1 MKYSEIVVYFSLI
14 FRRPGIL
21 VLINEAD
28 WELMVGTW
36 IDFLQKQHKIRHSL
50 VSLITDAF
58 LPSVN
63 WRIFLKLVDF
73 EV

>member
-28 WELMVGTW
+28 WELMVGTR
-36 IDFLQKQHKIRHSL
+36 IDFLQKQHKIRL
-50 VSLITDAF
+50 LD
-58 LPSVN
+58 N
-63 WRIFLKLVDF
+63 
-73 EV
+73 